1 MRLPLAAHKD
11 PQEIFNVLL
20 EHLVPH
26 KYSWTPHWAIGGL
39 DLSPTNAVINI
50 WGATILVILIFM
62 TAASKP
68 KIVPK
73 GIQNMIEVAM
83 SFVKEQ
89 IVDSVMK
96 PSDAKTWFPFVAT
109 IFFFIFMMN
118 AIGLIPYVGYTPT
131 SNVFVTAALAVG
143 VYVLAVFIG
152 VARHGPFKFFSKTL
166 VPDGL
171 PGKGV
176 GKAAVVFF
184 FVIIEIISQIARP
197 FSLAVRLFANELADH
212 VILLIFAGFIFLAG
226 GVLLVAIVPL
236 SVALEVVFTMF
247 ALFVAFIQAVI
258 FAFLS
263 TIYINDA
270 LHPGH

>member
-1 MRLPLAAHKD
+1 VRLPLQSSKD
-11 PQEIFNVLL
+11 PAEIFNVLL

-26 KYSWTPHWAIGGL
+26 HYSWTPHWVIGGL

-50 WGATILVILIFM
+50 WAATILVILIFV

-73 GIQNMIEVAM
+73 GLQNMIEVALN
-83 SFVKEQ
+83 FVKEQ

-96 PSDAKTWFPFVAT
+96 PSDGQTWFPFIAT

-143 VYVLAVFIG
+143 IYVMAVCIG
-152 VARHGPFKFFSKTL
+152 IARHGPFKFWSKTL
-166 VPDGL
+166 VPAGL
-171 PGKGV
+171 PGKGALKV
-176 GKAAVVFF
+176 AVVFF
-184 FVIIEIISQIARP
+184 FVIIEVISQIARP

-212 VILLIFAGFIFLAG
+212 VILLIFVGFIFLAG
-226 GVLLVAIVPL
+226 GVLLVAIVPV
-236 SVALEVVFTMF
+236 SVALEVIFTMF